1 MKHKKLNEFLDSLIK
16 KEIEKIQQEGDELQN
31 LIIDEQATTWAL
43 PTHIVIFLSN
53 TINLLEKYKL
63 KLEDWTTFKQTII
76 DIYDHR
82 VGEHS

>member
-1 MKHKKLNEFLDSLIK
+1 LKHKKLNEYLDSLIK
-16 KEIEKIQQEGDELQN
+16 KELEKIQLEGDEQPN
-31 LIIDEQATTWAL
+31 LIIDEHSTTWAL

-63 KLEDWTTFKQTII
+63 KLQDWTTFKQTII
-76 DIYDHR
+76 EIYDHR